1 MNNSKNIFSKTFQ
14 DKGQDKGPTS
24 AGETKEP
31 PARGISETKT
41 EKTKKKNIEL
51 HFETSP
57 KKRREKKVAK
67 KRCFGQK
74 RCSRRSDEDVDGT
87 DPSKQL

>member
-41 EKTKKKNIEL
+41 EKTKKRILCFISKRAQKND
-51 HFETSP
+51 
-57 KKRREKKVAK
+57 EKKSGQ

>member
-41 EKTKKKNIEL
+41 EKTKKRILSFISKRAPKND
-51 HFETSP
+51 
-57 KKRREKKVAK
+57 EKKS
-67 KRCFGQK
+67 GQK
-74 RCSRRSDEDVDGT
+74 TMFWPKEVFTSVG
-87 DPSKQL
+87 